1 MSLWNS
7 RNITPFSSKIITL
20 PFPNSVSCVT
30 CRLTTTRVHCRGEMA
45 CLNWIPISHTSQAL
59 VFKDLVNKSELKYG
73 DTSNDFSELLVS
85 LIRHKTL
92 RVIKE
97 FISYQRILWR
107 VNWVGAPMAW
117 FVTTLTSHRW
127 ASCLED
133 GTDSAEQRGRC
144 HYRVVG
150 RWRLSANQCC
160 VETLTQES
168 GLKYKFR
175 NWLKH

>member
-1 MSLWNS
+1 
-7 RNITPFSSKIITL
+7 
-20 PFPNSVSCVT
+20 
-30 CRLTTTRVHCRGEMA
+30 MA

-107 VNWVGAPMAW
+107 VNWVGAPMA
-117 FVTTLTSHRW
+117 
-127 ASCLED
+127 
-133 GTDSAEQRGRC
+133 
-144 HYRVVG
+144 
-150 RWRLSANQCC
+150 
-160 VETLTQES
+160 
-168 GLKYKFR
+168 
-175 NWLKH
+175 